1 MENDR
6 KTELPVKEQSER
18 NLADQML
25 RSRMEQIGQKL
36 LVLSGKGGVGKS
48 TVAANLA
55 TALARAGRRV
65 GLLDVD
71 VHGPS
76 IPKLMGLEG
85 LPAVSDDEALRP
97 VISAN
102 GVKVM
107 SIGFLLPNED
117 TPVVWRG
124 PRKYHLIRQ
133 FLQQVDWGELD
144 FLIIDA
150 PPGTGDEPLAVAE
163 LVRPRVSA
171 VLVTTPQDLAV
182 ADVRR
187 SVKFCNEIQLPIMG
201 VLENMSGLACP
212 ACGHLIELFKSG
224 GGDKLAKSAGVRFLG
239 SIPIDPEIVDCGD
252 SGKPFAAQPATSPT
266 AEAFARAIEPI
277 LAFDADPQAHTTP
290 EPAHQ
295 KAPGDLAAGR

>member
-1 MENDR
+1 MDKESQN
-6 KTELPVKEQSER
+6 ELPVKKRSER
-18 NLADQML
+18 DLADQML
-25 RSRMEQIGQKL
+25 RHRMEQINHKL

-55 TALARAGRRV
+55 AALARAGKRV

-71 VHGPS
+71 IHGPS

-85 LPAVSDDEALRP
+85 LPAMSNDDALHP
-97 VISAN
+97 IVSAN

-133 FLQQVDWGELD
+133 FLAQVDWGELD
-144 FLIIDA
+144 FLVIDA
-150 PPGTGDEPLAVAE
+150 PPGTGDEPMAVAE

-187 SVKFCNEIQLPIMG
+187 SVKFCNEIQLPITG
-201 VLENMSGLACP
+201 ILENMNGLACP
-212 ACGHLIELFKSG
+212 ACGHHIELFKSG
-224 GGDKLAKSAGVRFLG
+224 GGEKLAQSAGVRFLG
-239 SIPIDPEIVDCGD
+239 SIPIDPQIVDCGD
-252 SGKPFAAQPATSPT
+252 SGKPFAAEPATSPT
-266 AEAFARAIEPI
+266 ADAFVRAIEPI
-277 LAFDADPQAHTTP
+277 LAIDVPIEVRSTP
-290 EPAHQ
+290 KPTGKRTAV
-295 KAPGDLAAGR
+295 